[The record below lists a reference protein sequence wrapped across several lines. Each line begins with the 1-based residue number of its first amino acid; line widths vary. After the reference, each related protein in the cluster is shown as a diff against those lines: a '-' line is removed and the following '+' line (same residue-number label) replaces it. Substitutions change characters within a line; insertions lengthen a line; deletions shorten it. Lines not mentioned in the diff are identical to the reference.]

1 MILKKLTI
9 SKEYENLESLDSP
22 ENEDGCFSPIKLK
35 ARQEASTIKIL
46 LKNSEKISAYE
57 KNI

>member
-35 ARQEASTIKIL
+35 AR
-46 LKNSEKISAYE
+46 
-57 KNI
+57 